1 MKILIA
7 TIKKCH
13 IEKAK
18 SLDYTYKELQI
29 ITKKDYL
36 LETLVNFRPDYVFFI
51 HWSWFIPKE
60 VYENFNCILFH
71 CTDLPYGRGGSPIQ
85 NQILDNISHTKI
97 SAIKIIKDYDS
108 GPIYLKENLCL
119 NGTCDEILIR
129 ISNIIFNKMI
139 PKIINEQLKPIDQIG
154 EVTSYTRNYNNRIEK
169 EFNLNKIFD
178 FIRML
183 DGEGYSK
190 AYIEFGEYKIEFSR
204 ASLKNDHIIA
214 DVKIER
220 TIKNEK

>member
-18 SLDYTYKELQI
+18 SLDYMYKELQI

-36 LETLVNFRPDYVFFI
+36 LKTLVDFRPDYVFFI

-85 NQILDNISHTKI
+85 NQILDNINHTKI
-97 SAIKIIKDYDS
+97 SAIKIIKNYDS

-139 PKIINEQLKPIDQIG
+139 PKIINEQLKPVDQVG

-183 DGEGYSK
+183 DGEGYPK
-190 AYIEFGEYKIEFSR
+190 AYIKFGEYKIEFSR